1 MALAREEK
9 DMEYKLKENVKVDSL
24 TFRKK
29 VLEETIDLMGVIK
42 NYTATDLEFNL
53 MLGFLDNMIEGD
65 TLLESLAQ
73 STRLVNEIEDKI
85 EPLYQDIIVNNEL
98 NLQAYNS
105 LLEELKDY
113 CDREVESN
121 RRITGLLYTILE
133 EVGDLNQEQLMDI
146 INQVV
151 DLASNGFMQKMKYN
165 IKEEKPV
172 IAPKKTPEE
181 IKIENEKIL
190 ELVNKFANHKDIAE

>member
-1 MALAREEK
+1 
-9 DMEYKLKENVKVDSL
+9 MEYKLKENVKVDSL

-146 INQVV
+146 VNQDVE
-151 DLASNGFMQKMKYN
+151 LASNGFMQKMKYN